1 MSCGAWNGVE
11 NEATKV
17 VQEMAEKMTVNPD
30 SPSSPV
36 MDTGQRHLSNDKTDE
51 VAEAEDDDDRPIA
64 RDEVQDS
71 EDDSDREDTTNSE
84 RVTRSKAKQTAS
96 ED

>member
-17 VQEMAEKMTVNPD
+17 VQEMAEKMTSSPD
-30 SPSSPV
+30 PPSSPV
-36 MDTGQRHLSNDKTDE
+36 LGTGEQHLSNEKTDE
-51 VAEAEDDDDRPIA
+51 DLEAEEHDEPHV
-64 RDEVQDS
+64 RDEAQDS
-71 EDDSDREDTTNSE
+71 EDDSDRENTTNSE
-84 RVTRSKAKQTAS
+84 RVTRSKAKQIAS